1 MTLPASGLITMAQIN
16 TELGQASNTG
26 INMNAPVC
34 RALAGVSAS
43 GLIRL
48 SDFYG
53 EKLISVVQRRQHTT
67 TARVSTSVLSG
78 WTPAIAG
85 NLLIVEF
92 LCGQA
97 NTPAPQTPAGWTSWL
112 GNVDT
117 GNGLWLNFFY
127 KQAAGGETGVNITH
141 GNNMTCS
148 NMREFSG
155 WSNLG
160 IVTPV
165 GATNAAPNPP
175 AANYAEGK
183 IVIAGCEFLNGTVTA
198 FSPGYSN
205 GIQVS
210 TSVNGV
216 LTIGSAE
223 KVMGSDPED
232 PGAMAIS
239 LSIANGAFSYGV
251 I

>member
-1 MTLPASGLITMAQIN
+1 MTLPASGVISMNQVN
-16 TELGQASNTG
+16 VELGQAGTTG
-26 INMNAPVC
+26 INMGAPVC
-34 RALAGVSAS
+34 RTLAGAPAS
-43 GLIRL
+43 GAISM

-67 TARVSTSVLSG
+67 TARVTTSVLSG
-78 WTPAIAG
+78 WTPAVAG

-97 NTPAPQTPAGWTSWL
+97 NAPAPATPAGWTSWV
-112 GNVDT
+112 GNVDA
-117 GNGLWLNFFY
+117 GNGLWLNVFW
-127 KQAAGGETGVNITH
+127 KQAAGGETGVSITH
-141 GNNMTCS
+141 GNNLTCS

-160 IVTPV
+160 INTTV

-175 AANYAEGK
+175 SANYAEGK
-183 IVIAGCEFLNGTVTA
+183 IVVAGCEFINGTITA

-232 PGAMAIS
+232 PGPMAIS
-239 LSIANGAFSYGV
+239 LSVANGAFAYGV